1 MTEEN
6 EEVLIEEPIES
17 LKPFSMGYVLKTTA
31 RHMRKS
37 VDLSI
42 RKTFERIVD
51 FSEDKAKSQE
61 IFETLS
67 SLHMMKKQLDDFVA
81 DNADKFKVGNDDG
94 NEASS
99 RKESD
104 EEVHV
109 RPNGDTDS

>member
-67 SLHMMKKQLDDFVA
+67 SLHFVA